1 MRLKI
6 ETVELLRIQ
15 VQSGYQFKKR
25 RQSKADQEAKLN
37 VEKSRRPK
45 PKISSRTRFVET
57 KQQVQGNTSGVV
69 IAHCNALLIKLLV
82 HARAVRY

>member
-6 ETVELLRIQ
+6 ETV
-15 VQSGYQFKKR
+15 KKR
-25 RQSKADQEAKLN
+25 NQSKADQEAKSN

-45 PKISSRTRFVET
+45 PKISSRTHFVKT

-69 IAHCNALLIKLLV
+69 SH
-82 HARAVRY
+82 